1 MISTTEKFFVV
12 RNLNA
17 WFNQIYM
24 SGDQVNY
31 SKINNN
37 SSPNSRVNINDLI
50 SRVRNDEKKQK
61 KENLVFF
68 GLVVSVLAI
77 TGIIASL

>member
-1 MISTTEKFFVV
+1 
-12 RNLNA
+12 
-17 WFNQIYM
+17 M

-31 SKINNN
+31 SSVNSKSSTNTSNKVDINN
-37 SSPNSRVNINDLI
+37 LL
-50 SRVRNDEKKQK
+50 SRVRDDEKKQR

-68 GLVVSVLAI
+68 GLISSVIVI

>member
-1 MISTTEKFFVV
+1 
-12 RNLNA
+12 
-17 WFNQIYM
+17 M

-31 SKINNN
+31 NKTSN
-37 SSPNSRVNINDLI
+37 SSSPVRRVDINDLL
-50 SRVRNDEKKQK
+50 SRARDDEKKQK

-68 GLVVSVLAI
+68 GLIASVIVI

>member
-1 MISTTEKFFVV
+1 
-12 RNLNA
+12 
-17 WFNQIYM
+17 M

-31 SKINNN
+31 SKANNVN
-37 SSPNSRVNINDLI
+37 TRSNRVDINDLM
-50 SRVRNDEKKQK
+50 SRVRDDEKKQK

-68 GLVVSVLAI
+68 SLITSVVVI

>member
-1 MISTTEKFFVV
+1 MISTTEEFFVV